1 MLEKKCKLSRSVVEM
16 TMRALSKLSI
26 KTTLITPDLSDG
38 FSILALINL
47 DENED
52 LVCFSGVIFNN
63 FGNFENDYQFFVYL
77 IE

>member
-1 MLEKKCKLSRSVVEM
+1 MLKKCKLIRSVVKM

-26 KTTLITPDLSDG
+26 KTTLITPDLSDR

-52 LVCFSGVIFNN
+52 LVSFSGVIFVN
-63 FGNFENDYQFFVYL
+63 FGNFENDYELFL
-77 IE
+77 

>member
-1 MLEKKCKLSRSVVEM
+1 M

-52 LVCFSGVIFNN
+52 LVSFSGVIFS
-63 FGNFENDYQFFVYL
+63 FGHFTRMNSGIFMISETTKMV
-77 IE
+77 

>member
-1 MLEKKCKLSRSVVEM
+1 M

-52 LVCFSGVIFNN
+52 LVSFSGVIFNN
-63 FGNFENDYQFFVYL
+63 FVNLENDYQFSV
-77 IE
+77 

>member
-1 MLEKKCKLSRSVVEM
+1 M
-16 TMRALSKLSI
+16 TMRTLSKLSI

-52 LVCFSGVIFNN
+52 LVSFSGVIFVN
-63 FGNFENDYQFFVYL
+63 FGNFENDYELFL
-77 IE
+77 

>member
-1 MLEKKCKLSRSVVEM
+1 MLKKCKLIRSVVKM

-52 LVCFSGVIFNN
+52 LVSFSGVIFVN
-63 FGNFENDYQFFVYL
+63 FGNFENDYNYFL
-77 IE
+77 K

>member
-1 MLEKKCKLSRSVVEM
+1 M

-52 LVCFSGVIFNN
+52 LVSFSGVIFVN
-63 FGNFENDYQFFVYL
+63 FGNFENH
-77 IE
+77 

>member
-1 MLEKKCKLSRSVVEM
+1 M

-26 KTTLITPDLSDG
+26 KTTLITPDLSDR

-52 LVCFSGVIFNN
+52 LVSFSGVIFVN
-63 FGNFENDYQFFVYL
+63 FDNFENDYNYFL
-77 IE
+77 K